1 METGVWG
8 DWPSGLRCC
17 DQNWRVAVQTLLGAR
32 PGLGTQPCY
41 EAPGDLCF
49 EYVKCKW
56 LTLGEWG
63 CFLNKGPKLGVDSQI
78 AVKKM

>member
-49 EYVKCKW
+49 EYVKCK
-56 LTLGEWG
+56 
-63 CFLNKGPKLGVDSQI
+63 
-78 AVKKM
+78 